1 MRKHKPYIQV
11 LDAMEP
17 DARHVK
23 PRAIPTPWDKAET
36 HAFTMRRLEKLQR
49 EEEANYRAFQ
59 QQIYRDALYD
69 FGWSIF
75 TFLMM
80 LAFYHLYLLGVS

>member
-23 PRAIPTPWDKAET
+23 PRAIPTPWDKAELEGIT
-36 HAFTMRRLEKLQR
+36 KRRLEKLQR

-59 QQIYRDALYD
+59 QQIIRDGLYG
-69 FGWSIF
+69 FGW
-75 TFLMM
+75 TMLFLLLA
-80 LAFYHLYLLGVS
+80 LAFYELYSIG